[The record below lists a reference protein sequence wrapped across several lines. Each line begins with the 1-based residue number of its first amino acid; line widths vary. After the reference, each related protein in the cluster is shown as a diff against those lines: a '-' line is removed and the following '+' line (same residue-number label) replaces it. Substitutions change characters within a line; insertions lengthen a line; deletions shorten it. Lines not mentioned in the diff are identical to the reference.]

1 MGEATVGQFSTA
13 HQQIRSIFSQFRS
26 CLDELMLP
34 AMHRRVLLYGY
45 ESYTGRFIKWY
56 AEYYHSIKIDY
67 LVSPD
72 MSRSRGYEQEIFRPS
87 LLDFDYRDAKNTV
100 IWLAEPMTEEL
111 RKWLEDR
118 GFVNNITYYDF
129 YKAVYGSDI
138 SWNANEN
145 NDAFSRRK
153 TGKKDIQFFEWLEW
167 KYNCNFL
174 TAIEKTE
181 FEVASEHGSPYRC
194 TTQKEIFSILDKCH
208 CIPDFDD
215 AIFDYGCGK
224 GSALVSFLDYGFKR
238 VGGVEY
244 EPGIYEVLVDNMQKL
259 GIQANEDVEL
269 ICGDAGDLNTELD
282 KYNWFYFFLPF
293 DTYIFEKCVD
303 SICRSYQ
310 RKKRKL
316 HIISI
321 SPLSWQCIEDSGI
334 FRLINQFTVDMRQ
347 RVVDVFESY
356 GVE

>member
-1 MGEATVGQFSTA
+1 MGNLEEGITLEAYKK
-13 HQQIRSIFSQFRS
+13 IRNIFQPFRD

-34 AMHRRVLLYGY
+34 AMHSKVLLYGY

-72 MSRSRGYEQEIFRPS
+72 MSRSRGYDQEIFRPS
-87 LLDFDYRDAKNTV
+87 LLDFDYRDAKDAV

-118 GFVNNITYYDF
+118 GFFNQITYFDF
-129 YKAVYGSDI
+129 YEAVYGRDVN
-138 SWNANEN
+138 WDTKECA
-145 NDAFSRRK
+145 DAFNRRK

-167 KYNCNFL
+167 KYHCNFL
-174 TAIEKTE
+174 TAIERNE
-181 FEVASEHGSPYRC
+181 FEVAAEHGAPYRC

-208 CIPDFDD
+208 CIPDNDD

-224 GSALVSFLDYGFKR
+224 GSALVSFLDYGFKK

-244 EPGIYEVLVDNMQKL
+244 EPGIYGVLTDNMKKL
-259 GIQANEDVEL
+259 GIETGEDVEL
-269 ICGDAGDLNTELD
+269 ICGDAGNLDAELD
-282 KYNWFYFFLPF
+282 RYNWFYFFLPF
-293 DTYIFEKCVD
+293 DTYIFEKCID

-321 SPLSWQCIEDSGI
+321 SPFSWKCIEDSEI
-334 FRLINQFTVDMRQ
+334 FRLVNQFTVDMRQ
-347 RVVDVFESY
+347 RVVDVFESR
-356 GVE
+356 